1 MAWRRST
8 QRDSLPSARPLTLRV
23 CAGSFAS
30 VACVRKTMTMTT
42 KHWALPMLLSSLS
55 ACGASSAH
63 EPSLRDRPL
72 VLIPLHQAA
81 LDADAE
87 CGCPDTR
94 LDRAEA
100 ARARADAYTP
110 SLLAMAAGF
119 DPNQTVSNPEGLAA
133 CLDEVRGALADCSDT
148 RLPRACELD
157 RILRVT
163 GSTRDASPSAT
174 GDFARAAGGS
184 CSADFVC
191 AEPLRCIDGRCAQAE
206 QHGCVTSAECGELQV
221 CVHAEHDIG
230 RGLCAASLCQGN
242 PFGLPSLSD

>member
-1 MAWRRST
+1 
-8 QRDSLPSARPLTLRV
+8 
-23 CAGSFAS
+23 
-30 VACVRKTMTMTT
+30 MTMTT
-42 KHWALPMLLSSLS
+42 RHWALPMLFSSLS

-63 EPSLRDRPL
+63 EPSLQDRPLVNQPENIPSARAVEEASETQRRYEMIRDL

-87 CGCPDTR
+87 CGCTATR
-94 LDRAEA
+94 RDRAEA

-191 AEPLRCIDGRCAQAE
+191 AAPLRCIDGHCAQAE
-206 QHGCVTSAECGELQV
+206 QRGCVTSAECGELQV
-221 CVHAEHDIG
+221 CVHAEHDT
-230 RGLCAASLCQGN
+230 RGFCAASLCQGN